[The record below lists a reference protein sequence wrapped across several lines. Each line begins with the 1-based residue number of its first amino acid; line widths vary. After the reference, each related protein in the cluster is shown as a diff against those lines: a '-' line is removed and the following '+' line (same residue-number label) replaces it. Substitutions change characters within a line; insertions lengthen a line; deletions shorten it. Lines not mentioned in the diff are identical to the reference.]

1 MEAILLTKEPDAGVQ
16 TLDEYRA
23 EGGYEALATALASSP
38 QSVLD
43 ELVASGFRGRGGA
56 GFPTGQKWSLTAQE
70 QRTPKFVV
78 ANGGEDEPGSQ
89 KDRFLMERYPHKI
102 IEGTLLAAYA
112 IGAGEVILYVNSLYD
127 IAIAQLETAIVAA
140 TEAGLRGP
148 TSIRV
153 APAPPQY
160 VAGEDTAALE
170 VIEGRA
176 PLPRAKPPFP
186 TSAGLYGQ
194 PTIVNNI
201 ETFAMAPAIVRRGAN
216 WFRRQGTPDN
226 PGTMLFTL
234 PANVRRPGVVELPV
248 GTTLRELI
256 EEHGG
261 GLISGKTIKGVL
273 PGGPSSGWV
282 SDAELDVALDRGPLK
297 ELGSSLGCGALRI
310 LEEGECVVEVLD
322 EITQFFMAEA
332 CGQCPACN
340 METQTLA
347 KIISQVKSGH
357 AMPGLI
363 DQIPKL
369 AAFAAGKGFCS
380 LITMPIAPLTSATRL
395 YPQDIAHHLAHGTCL
410 EVPSQD

>member
-1 MEAILLTKEPDAGVQ
+1 LIEPILLTNGPDASPQ

-23 EGGYEALATALASSP
+23 EGGYEALATAVAANP
-38 QSVLD
+38 QLVLD
-43 ELVASGFRGRGGA
+43 EIVASGLRGRGGA

-89 KDRFLMERYPHKI
+89 KDRVLMERYPHKI
-102 IEGTLLAAYA
+102 IEGTLLGAHA

-127 IAIAQLETAIVAA
+127 VAIAQLETAIVEA
-140 TEAGLRGP
+140 TEAGHLGT

-153 APAPPQY
+153 APAPQQY

-170 VIEGRA
+170 VIEGRD

-186 TSAGLYGQ
+186 TSTGLYGQ

-201 ETFAMAPAIVRRGAN
+201 ETFALAPAIVRHGAE
-216 WFRRQGTPDN
+216 WFRSQGTADN

-234 PANVRRPGVVELPV
+234 PENVRHPGVVELPI

-256 EEHGG
+256 DVHGG
-261 GLISGKTIKGVL
+261 GLISGKTVKGVL

-282 SDAELDVALDRGPLK
+282 NDAELDVALDRGPLK
-297 ELGSSLGCGALRI
+297 ALGSSLGCGALRI
-310 LEEGECVVEVLD
+310 LEEGECV
-322 EITQFFMAEA
+322 AEA

-357 AMPGLI
+357 GMPQLI
-363 DQIPKL
+363 DQIPQL

-380 LITMPIAPLTSATRL
+380 LITMPIAPLTSAARL
-395 YPQDIAHHLAHGTCL
+395 YPQDIAHHLAHGTCP
-410 EVPSQD
+410 EVPS